1 MSFFF
6 NLHGYRFQQSTR
18 ILRDGYLSASRALV
32 SDVERARAEA
42 AKYAQDIENGGEW
55 IEERD
60 EEGHLLYTKEQ
71 ALELQI
77 ETSDEALSALRKA
90 FVIAA
95 YHYWERATRLAV
107 GGNDKAKHN
116 ELVVLAVAKGIAIH
130 PDLGAVRDLVNLLKH
145 DNAKRGAALQQSWGS
160 VLSPSFLSRPG
171 RTDWYAAVFLT
182 EDDVAKAFDVV
193 ANSGPTFLT

>member
-6 NLHGYRFQQSTR
+6 NLRGYQFQQSTR
-18 ILRDGYLSASRALV
+18 ILRDGYLSASRALR

-42 AKYAQDIENGGEW
+42 AEYAHDIANGGEW

-71 ALELQI
+71 ALQLQI
-77 ETSDEALSALRKA
+77 ETCDEALSALRKA
-90 FVIAA
+90 FVISA
-95 YHYWERATRLAV
+95 YHYWERAIRLEV
-107 GGNDKAKHN
+107 GGNDKAKHD

-145 DNAKRGAALQQSWGS
+145 DNAKRGAALQKSWGS
-160 VLSPSFLSRPG
+160 VLSPGLLSRPG

-182 EDDVAKAFDVV
+182 EEDVAKAFDVV